1 MDTAPAQPANTA
13 ERPPDAEGLSRAGV
27 SVPRA
32 LLDEL
37 WRVAGGAEVGLTV
50 EEFGYAL
57 AAVGLRHNFG
67 LNPAIVATEDDRE
80 KCWRGLHLGELA
92 LAHGCALGRDAAWQK
107 FMLGYRGPLTKAAI
121 AMTRSEALGE
131 ELAAALYSELF
142 GLTEREGARWSPL
155 STYSG
160 QGSLMGWLRALL
172 AQRQV
177 NQFRKT
183 HRETVLEDTE
193 IAAAPEAAQPEA
205 GTLQVLGMAI
215 RSTLD
220 GIEAEDRFLLRAYY
234 LDRRTLLEISRVL
247 RVHEATVSRKLKWA
261 VKDVRRRLLATLR
274 TSGLSRRA
282 AEEMLATD
290 PRDIDVN
297 LRKLLQAPGA
307 SAISEGKGSP

>member
-1 MDTAPAQPANTA
+1 
-13 ERPPDAEGLSRAGV
+13 V
-27 SVPRA
+27 

-37 WRVAGGAEVGLTV
+37 WHAAGAGEVELTPD
-50 EEFGYAL
+50 EFGNAL
-57 AAVGLRHNFG
+57 AAVGSRHNFG
-67 LNPAIVATEDDRE
+67 LESAAVAGERERE
-80 KCWRGLHLGELA
+80 KYWRGLHLAELA

-107 FMLGYRGPLTKAAI
+107 FMREFRGPLTRAAV

-131 ELAAALYSELF
+131 ELATALYSELF
-142 GLTEREGARWSPL
+142 GLTEREGVRWSPL

-160 QGSLMGWLRALL
+160 QGSLMGWLRAML

-183 HRETVLEDTE
+183 HRETVLDDMDV
-193 IAAAPEAAQPEA
+193 AAAPDVAQPEA
-205 GTLQVLGMAI
+205 GTLRVLATAI
-215 RSTLD
+215 RSTMD

-247 RVHEATVSRKLKWA
+247 RVHEATVSRKVKRA
-261 VKDVRRRLLATLR
+261 VKDIRRLLLAGLQA
-274 TSGLSRRA
+274 SGLSRRA
-282 AEEMLATD
+282 AEETLGTD

-307 SAISEGKGSP
+307 SAISEGKGRS